1 MFKNKNHI
9 KKYPF
14 SDVLDFVESLPEQE
28 KTSVG
33 FDGTQLSGG
42 EKQRVALARCLQRDA
57 GILILDEATSN
68 CDVAMENVFIK
79 TIREDA
85 HDFLICITHNYK
97 ILEEF
102 DRIILLKD
110 GRIFADGTFEEVEP
124 QIQGLEGNI
133 LVNQRKKL
141 RKRY

>member
-1 MFKNKNHI
+1 
-9 KKYPF
+9 
-14 SDVLDFVESLPEQE
+14 
-28 KTSVG
+28 
-33 FDGTQLSGG
+33 
-42 EKQRVALARCLQRDA
+42 
-57 GILILDEATSN
+57 
-68 CDVAMENVFIK
+68 MENVFIK

>member
-1 MFKNKNHI
+1 M
-9 KKYPF
+9 
-14 SDVLDFVESLPEQE
+14 
-28 KTSVG
+28 
-33 FDGTQLSGG
+33 
-42 EKQRVALARCLQRDA
+42 ARCLQRDA